1 MRSFDT
7 SPFVVPPQQERSRA
21 ALARIIQAAAEV
33 MVARGLEGF
42 SMAEIAA
49 AAGMP
54 VGNIYRRFKGKDDI
68 IQAIKLDATAR
79 LEAAVM
85 QKLDGQD
92 FSEARDLVFA
102 YAQSMAAAFEK
113 DEALHKVLFNQPTIN
128 PTLSKI
134 GTEGRLRIYDQ
145 YKKSL
150 LPLLGDVPNRRKEV
164 LVRVSFQIITL
175 AFLAKAAGNDQL
187 MSGTSWTAAAREYGE
202 AAFRYLAS
210 HGDGDD
216 SLSDPR

>member
-1 MRSFDT
+1 MKSFDA
-7 SPFVVPPQQERSRA
+7 SPFVLPPQQERSRA
-21 ALARIIQAAAEV
+21 ALARIVQAAAEV
-33 MVARGLEGF
+33 MVKSGPEGF

-85 QKLDGQD
+85 QKLSGQT
-92 FSEARDLVFA
+92 FGEARDLVFA

-113 DEALHKVLFNQPTIN
+113 DEALHRVLFSQPTVN
-128 PTLSKI
+128 PALSQI
-134 GTEGRLRIYDQ
+134 GTEGRLRIYDR
-145 YKKSL
+145 YKRYL
-150 LPLLGDVPNRRKEV
+150 LPLLVDVPTRRKEV

-175 AFLAKAAGNDQL
+175 AFVAKAAGNDQL
-187 MSGTSWTAAAREYGE
+187 MSGTSWAAAAREYGE
-202 AAFRYLAS
+202 AAIRYLSS
-210 HGDGDD
+210 HGNGID
-216 SLSDPR
+216 